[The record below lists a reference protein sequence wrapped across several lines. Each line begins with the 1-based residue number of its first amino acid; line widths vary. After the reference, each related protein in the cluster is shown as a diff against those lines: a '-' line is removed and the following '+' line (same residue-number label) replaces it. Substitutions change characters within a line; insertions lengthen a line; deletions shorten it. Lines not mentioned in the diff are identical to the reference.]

1 MTGAREEQSCWGPGA
16 AGTEESRELALLWK
30 YLGLRPLRPRG
41 HLHLWGRSLPSRDCT
56 LAATQDPVLP
66 AGHLTCT
73 QLQVQTRWGWQGG
86 THLVEAPE
94 MSFSRPFFSF
104 LMSLSG
110 FTAELFPH
118 AAAALSGDV
127 WSPGR
132 TATVQPPVVVVLW
145 ASWSIHHEAPW
156 VTFQE
161 LFAFGV
167 LSVHHQLKKIHS
179 GLEAEREKSM
189 TDI

>member
-30 YLGLRPLRPRG
+30 HLGLRSLRPLGLRPRG
-41 HLHLWGRSLPSRDCT
+41 HLHLWGRSLPSCDCT
-56 LAATQDPVLP
+56 LAATQDSVLP

-73 QLQVQTRWGWQGG
+73 QPQVQTRWGWQGG

-132 TATVQPPVVVVLW
+132 TATVQPPVVVVPW
-145 ASWSIHHEAPW
+145 DSWSIHCEAPW

-167 LSVHHQLKKIHS
+167 RSVYHQLKKILLC
-179 GLEAEREKSM
+179 LEAERE
-189 TDI
+189 